1 MFKYRGYIELERYDQ
16 LREIALRDFDVF
28 SGYALERYFHWKFTE
43 TTAYAKMGAW
53 WDRKGDEEIDL
64 VCEDE
69 LGGEIAFY
77 DVKRDP
83 KRFSDSKLQAKIAAF
98 FSKNPEKR
106 NLRHTSGLLSLSDM

>member
-1 MFKYRGYIELERYDQ
+1 MLSCLDR
-16 LREIALRDFDVF
+16 
-28 SGYALERYFHWKFTE
+28 
-43 TTAYAKMGAW
+43 TTASISRFFLPYR

>member
-1 MFKYRGYIELERYDQ
+1 
-16 LREIALRDFDVF
+16 
-28 SGYALERYFHWKFTE
+28 
-43 TTAYAKMGAW
+43 MGAW

-64 VCEDE
+64 VSEDE

>member
-1 MFKYRGYIELERYDQ
+1 M
-16 LREIALRDFDVF
+16 
-28 SGYALERYFHWKFTE
+28 
-43 TTAYAKMGAW
+43 
-53 WDRKGDEEIDL
+53 
-64 VCEDE
+64 CEDE

-77 DVKRDP
+77 EVKRDP